1 MIKNLNDFI
10 FSTLCSVKN
19 KYEFEGIHSVSVEAK
34 IIGSDSIFQL
44 SLLILPKYILDDKY
58 DEIVLEVRSRDH
70 SNYNLDISNSKDII
84 YQKIENVSDASEIS
98 NFIGNSYNLILFILS
113 KISRVNLPLPLLK
126 K

>member
-1 MIKNLNDFI
+1 
-10 FSTLCSVKN
+10 
-19 KYEFEGIHSVSVEAK
+19 
-34 IIGSDSIFQL
+34 
-44 SLLILPKYILDDKY
+44 ILDDKY